1 MIYYTVPYD
10 SNKNIG
16 EYYNNFVDI
25 VPNDNDYICFIDAD
39 TIFTIPNY
47 GHVIES
53 AIKSYPDVDCFT
65 CYTNRVNCK
74 WQVPDGCDISTDDY
88 KYHRNFGEKLFENYG
103 SECIDM
109 TKSQLFSGMF
119 FIIKKSS
126 WIKIGGAISKGMLG
140 IDNNIQQKLI
150 NNGMKLYLIK
160 GLYVFHWHRGSCNNN
175 NINHLI

>member
-88 KYHRNFGEKLFENYG
+88 KYHLFFDINEYLLFNRFQSPLPKGRGLLSNFY
-103 SECIDM
+103 
-109 TKSQLFSGMF
+109 
-119 FIIKKSS
+119 
-126 WIKIGGAISKGMLG
+126 
-140 IDNNIQQKLI
+140 
-150 NNGMKLYLIK
+150 
-160 GLYVFHWHRGSCNNN
+160 
-175 NINHLI
+175 